1 MYETDAPPWPLG
13 VATETQ
19 SALLLTDHEQSRVVS
34 IVSVPVPPP
43 SENDDDETLTPNWHF
58 WVGDGVGSVDVCVAV
73 HEIRDVLTIAAAAAA
88 AITVQTRISK
98 PCVTR
103 AYPWPAGIEVH
114 RGGSKRL
121 ARRLVACPRH

>member
-19 SALLLTDHEQSRVVS
+19 SALLLTDHEHSRVVS

-43 SENDDDETLTPNWHF
+43 SENDDEEELTRNWHF
-58 WVGDGVGSVDVCVAV
+58 WVEVGVTPVDVWVAV
-73 HEIRDVLTIAAAAAA
+73 HDISGVMMIAAAAAA
-88 AITVQTRISK
+88 AITGQTRISK

-114 RGGSKRL
+114 RGGSKGL
-121 ARRLVACPRH
+121 APVS

>member
-43 SENDDDETLTPNWHF
+43 SENEDDGVLTRNWHF
-58 WVGDGVGSVDVCVAV
+58 CEEDGVTPVVVCVAV
-73 HEIRDVLTIAAAAAA
+73 HEISGVMTIAAAAAA
-88 AITVQTRISK
+88 LTVQTRISNSR
-98 PCVTR
+98 VTR
-103 AYPWPAGIEVH
+103 AYAWP
-114 RGGSKRL
+114 
-121 ARRLVACPRH
+121 